1 MNKGTGQEAVAIL
14 QETDGLV
21 VAGKIY
27 ISMQTLQISLDKL
40 ETLDVE
46 SEKEV
51 SIMSHR
57 FIS

>member
-1 MNKGTGQEAVAIL
+1 M
-14 QETDGLV
+14 